1 MANITEQTR
10 LESYLKTPTSK
21 RKALILNT
29 LGQNQMTAR
38 MIAED
43 LGFSDLNAVKPR
55 LTELKSKAA
64 SLLLVKPTMS
74 SLEDTWP
81 FIRPTKGKD
90 TYYSDAVDKCLK
102 N

>member
-55 LTELKSKAA
+55 LTELKSEGRIVVACKAYDE
-64 SLLLVKPTMS
+64 LTGRHV
-74 SLEDTWP
+74 
-81 FIRPTKGKD
+81 
-90 TYYSDAVDKCLK
+90 AVYQA